1 MKLWLVV
8 HTGVP
13 LVLQSCRGDRNCH
26 IYWSFFYSVF
36 LSTSAIQAQTQ
47 HLSHSVNFF
56 FLHLQFTILH
66 LNIQLKLANDAR
78 DSCNND
84 CHIYWVILF
93 FFVFIIWFPFLSLFC
108 VSLLFFCVC
117 RRSSLHKRQKISKD
131 EKTLSLRAYLYIYI
145 VYIRRSLKN
154 I

>member
-93 FFVFIIWFPFLSLFC
+93 FLFSLFGF
-108 VSLLFFCVC
+108 LFFHCFAYPYSFFVCVEGQVYTKG
-117 RRSSLHKRQKISKD
+117 RKFL
-131 EKTLSLRAYLYIYI
+131 KTKKLYPWGHIYIYILYIYEGP
-145 VYIRRSLKN
+145 
-154 I
+154 